1 MTLKEILIA
10 GKLTVSEGG
19 GGGGDDTILNQV
31 VDKSYSGVLTLATAA
46 SIGKGALRGMDYLK
60 EVIAPLA
67 TSVEE
72 NGMYYCADLEH
83 FHGPEVTS
91 IGLQAFSRVGT
102 NSGLNNTVI
111 VLPKL
116 ATMSGRAHF
125 DRGNFKA
132 IDLGP
137 NLSALTPDC
146 FYNNTGAQTVKAL
159 VLRKSDA
166 VVTTP
171 STDTINGLRDVYV
184 PSSLISSYEA
194 AAKWAERVTGGYITF
209 HAIEGSIYENAY
221 ADGTPIA

>member
-1 MTLKEILIA
+1 MTLKDIIIA
-10 GKLTVSEGG
+10 GKLTISEG

-31 VDKSYSGVLTLATAA
+31 VDRSYSGVLTLATATN
-46 SIGKGALRGMDYLK
+46 IGKGALRGMDYLK

-67 TSVEE
+67 KSVEE

-91 IGLQAFSRVGT
+91 IGLQAFCRAGT

-116 ATMSGRAHF
+116 ATMTGRANF

-137 NLSALTPDC
+137 DLSALTADC
-146 FYNNTGAQTVKAL
+146 FYHNTGAQIVNAL
-159 VLRKSDA
+159 ILRKSDA

-171 STDTINGLRDVYV
+171 STNAINGLRDVYV

-194 AAKWAERVTGGYITF
+194 AANWETRVTAGYITF
-209 HAIEGSIYENAY
+209 HAIEGSIYETKY